1 MKQLIFAIIVLV
13 SCQPK
18 EPQGCTTDFSRN
30 SDQEYKNIVKT
41 PPINGEKY
49 FISSSNRG
57 FFIDTSQF
65 DLDRGGYFVFY
76 KVDNQLY
83 MANVSGKWG
92 QQSYGKVVQLSKKVE
107 ETSTST
113 FKWYYHNSYNNKS
126 GCAII
131 TLVKTHT
138 PEQTQFTLRMNYSG
152 LKVSYGG
159 FIVVFIL

>member
-1 MKQLIFAIIVLV
+1 MKQLIFTIIVLV
-13 SCQPK
+13 ACLPK
-18 EPQGCTTDFSRN
+18 EPQGCTTDFSIH
-30 SDQEYKNIVKT
+30 SDQEYKNIVET
-41 PPINGEKY
+41 SPINGEKY
-49 FISSSNRG
+49 FISSSKRG

-107 ETSTST
+107 ETNIST

-126 GCAII
+126 GVATI
-131 TLVKTHT
+131 TLIKTYA
-138 PEQTQFTLRMNYSG
+138 PEETRFNLQMNYSG

-159 FIVVFIL
+159 IVDVF